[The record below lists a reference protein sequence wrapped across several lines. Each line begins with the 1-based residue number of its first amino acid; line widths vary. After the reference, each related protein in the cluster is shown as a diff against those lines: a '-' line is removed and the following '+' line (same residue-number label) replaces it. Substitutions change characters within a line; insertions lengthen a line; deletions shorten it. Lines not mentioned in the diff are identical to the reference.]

1 VAALEV
7 WDDSPVPSWSQ
18 VRRQLRDDPGV
29 WSLLERALGEH
40 PATSGRL
47 TGLRPLRPARPSFST
62 WLTGTWHPDGT
73 DVLVKV
79 NTTRRERFWMSA
91 ASQGAPGSVP
101 HVFASDDALGPVDA
115 SWLVLERLPYTHDPG
130 WGAVA
135 FSSLLAAAAR
145 FQVFAAAV
153 DTDLVFDEDV
163 ETIRRFALGGQDLCP
178 EAGTVV
184 SHLDRDWAWVE
195 AMAPREV
202 LFGDLHFGNAAF
214 RSPPPDLAA
223 LLYDPIPRRQ
233 PWPFEPAYL
242 EVLCNGSGLVREM
255 AAIRRVQGR
264 AVCERD
270 EVDRLSVLFCGWL
283 ALAFWSMLLDWH
295 ADAAQ
300 RARLAQYVSAAAHL
314 DRLRHDAGQLNDAP
328 ADLVAGLLDALDIQ
342 VLCRPEQHKA
352 TIWVTLTDTTPATI
366 ITALLATPAPAPPGR
381 TPARQPRP
389 HPRLGTRPY
398 AVETIHD
405 HDVALLAR
413 LCARCGA
420 YSTCCR
426 PASSM
431 GMTPTLV
438 RQPRGPR
445 GQEAGACFRRLRRR
459 IG

>member
-1 VAALEV
+1 MAALEV
-7 WDDSPVPSWSQ
+7 WDDSPVPWWSQ
-18 VRRQLRDDPGV
+18 LRRRLRDDPGV

-79 NTTRRERFWMSA
+79 NATRRERFWMWA

-163 ETIRRFALGGQDLCP
+163 ETIRRLALGGQDLCP
-178 EAGTVV
+178 AAGTVV
-184 SHLDRDWAWVE
+184 SHLDRDWAWAE

-223 LLYDPIPRRQ
+223 LLYDPVPRRQ

-295 ADAAQ
+295 ADPAQ

-314 DRLRHDAGQLNDAP
+314 DRLRHM
-328 ADLVAGLLDALDIQ
+328 LLRNRALQ
-342 VLCRPEQHKA
+342 
-352 TIWVTLTDTTPATI
+352 
-366 ITALLATPAPAPPGR
+366 
-381 TPARQPRP
+381 
-389 HPRLGTRPY
+389 
-398 AVETIHD
+398 
-405 HDVALLAR
+405 
-413 LCARCGA
+413 
-420 YSTCCR
+420 
-426 PASSM
+426 
-431 GMTPTLV
+431 
-438 RQPRGPR
+438 
-445 GQEAGACFRRLRRR
+445 AGACRARPECPCSPSLVRR
-459 IG
+459 II